1 MYVLVANNL
10 HMSPYKQSCWDHKK
24 GNVYTT
30 PTIDSLYPI
39 KKICIYSFL
48 GSNVALEQFDDQG
61 EMSVLLNISPYAARL
76 YFGVVQ
82 INGMPHSIRLVK
94 N

>member
-10 HMSPYKQSCWDHKK
+10 HMSPYKQSCWDQKK

-48 GSNVALEQFDDQG
+48 G
-61 EMSVLLNISPYAARL
+61 
-76 YFGVVQ
+76 
-82 INGMPHSIRLVK
+82 
-94 N
+94 

>member
-10 HMSPYKQSCWDHKK
+10 HMSPYKQSCWDQKK

-39 KKICIYSFL
+39 KRS
-48 GSNVALEQFDDQG
+48 A
-61 EMSVLLNISPYAARL
+61 
-76 YFGVVQ
+76 
-82 INGMPHSIRLVK
+82 SILFWAQTLRWNNLTIK
-94 N
+94 GK